1 MDRLREQTDRMF
13 ARVEAVLA
21 AIENGQDPQPA
32 LRSLCAAQPW
42 DVIAAGQAF
51 VRDVIDEEQASP
63 GRESGDSL
71 VESQEP
77 ER

>member
-32 LRSLCAAQPW
+32 VRQLSAAQPW
-42 DVIAAGQAF
+42 DTIALGQAF
-51 VRDVIDEEQASP
+51 VRDAIDEERRAE
-63 GRESGDSL
+63 GGK
-71 VESQEP
+71 P